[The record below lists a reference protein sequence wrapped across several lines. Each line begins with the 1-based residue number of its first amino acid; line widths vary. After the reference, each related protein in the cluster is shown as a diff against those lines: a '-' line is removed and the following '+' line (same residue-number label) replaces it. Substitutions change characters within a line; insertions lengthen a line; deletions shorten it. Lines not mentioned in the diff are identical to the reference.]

1 MPIFL
6 FSYFP
11 ILIYKQRT
19 FDTEIK
25 MSAAKNWCFTINNYL
40 PDDMEKLEVMF
51 NHGHFNYLV
60 FGEEIAPTTGTP
72 HLQGYVQ
79 MKKKMRLAQVKKF
92 ISPRANLQN
101 SRGSPE
107 QASAYRLNNSINI
120 QVLQKRC

>member
-1 MPIFL
+1 
-6 FSYFP
+6 
-11 ILIYKQRT
+11 
-19 FDTEIK
+19 
-25 MSAAKNWCFTINNYL
+25 MSAAKNWCFTINNYH

-60 FGEEIAPTTGTP
+60 YGEEVGEEGTP

-92 ISPRANLQN
+92 ISPRAHLQN

-107 QASAYRLNNSINI
+107 QASAYRLNNSVNI
-120 QVLQKRC
+120 QVL